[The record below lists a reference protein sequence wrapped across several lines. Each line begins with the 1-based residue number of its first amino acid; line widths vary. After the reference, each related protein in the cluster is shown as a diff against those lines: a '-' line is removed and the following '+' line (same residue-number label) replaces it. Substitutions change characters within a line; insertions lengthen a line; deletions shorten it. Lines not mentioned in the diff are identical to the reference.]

1 MTWLLLLILV
11 VAAVGGALAWRRRQG
26 AQKADGLRS
35 FRRHMDALSPEARRN
50 VIERVRDAR
59 PRDRE

>member
-1 MTWLLLLILV
+1 MTWLFLLLLAA
-11 VAAVGGALAWRRRQG
+11 AAVGGGLVWRRRQD
-26 AQKADGLRS
+26 AQRADGLRS

-50 VIERVRDAR
+50 VIERVRDAH